1 MCQRGEMK
9 IKVDK
14 EEYERLLEKVDYL
27 EERLNRDRESMF
39 ENWRWTRETLE
50 EMMELYF
57 KHKCMTVMLKR
68 DKDMIV
74 GEVRKNAMDNLF
86 KEREDVD

>member
-68 DKDMIV
+68 DK
-74 GEVRKNAMDNLF
+74 E
-86 KEREDVD
+86 

>member
-1 MCQRGEMK
+1 MK

-27 EERLNRDRESMF
+27 EERLNRDCESMF
-39 ENWRWTRETLE
+39 DNWRWTREYLYK
-50 EMMELYF
+50 MMEDYF
-57 KHKCMTVMLKR
+57 KSQCISVMVKR
-68 DKDMIV
+68 DKDMVI

-86 KEREDVD
+86 KEGE

>member
-1 MCQRGEMK
+1 MK

-27 EERLNRDRESMF
+27 EERLDHDRESMF
-39 ENWRWTRETLE
+39 DNWRWTREYLYK
-50 EMMELYF
+50 MMEDYF
-57 KHKCMTVMLKR
+57 KSQCISVMVKR
-68 DKDMIV
+68 DKDMII

-86 KEREDVD
+86 KEKK

>member
-1 MCQRGEMK
+1 MK

-27 EERLNRDRESMF
+27 EERLNRDREHMF

-86 KEREDVD
+86 KEGEE

>member
-1 MCQRGEMK
+1 MK

-14 EEYERLLEKVDYL
+14 KEYEMLLERVAKL
-27 EERLNRDRESMF
+27 EEEVRDEKFSMF
-39 ENWRWTRETLE
+39 ENWKWTRETLE

-57 KHKCMTVMLKR
+57 KRKCMTVMLKR

-86 KEREDVD
+86 KEEE